1 MFEMK
6 YLHLIIEIE
15 ILLLIILGGMNMIK
29 KYTLH

>member
-6 YLHLIIEIE
+6 CLYLIIEIE

-29 KYTLH
+29 K